1 MDMYVIEQ
9 GVAFG
14 DLQAGFSQKEQ
25 IEAGLGRAWES
36 KDLIRQPH
44 RERFTRI
51 QKHDREEHVA

>member
-36 KDLIRQPH
+36 KDLVRQPH
-44 RERFTRI
+44 
-51 QKHDREEHVA
+51 